1 MTETRQD
8 RTVAAVCPELAA
20 SVERHALQFSQGGAD
35 VAIPVRLKTPKMSVR
50 EPRDLTGT
58 VEIRYA
64 NESGD
69 FFRTLAVPL
78 RLRVHPCVT
87 CPAARFVRK
96 KARVFLQVSVC
107 NWLREPVELEQLWA
121 AEGAAGDRTGP
132 RSECPAN
139 STGKVLLA
147 LPAALRARLLEAGG
161 AGARAALEAAVGL
174 RWAKRGELGRRARA
188 LPFLERF
195 DPASLAAIGPVEVAV
210 EVAGGEATAGR
221 VGQVGRLAV
230 ALTNVAAR
238 ACRVRVRVAE
248 DAGGGPAG
256 GVFLVGPTE
265 ARAAVAPGATARCA
279 VEYVGVA
286 AGRGALRV
294 DTAVWW
300 SAGGED
306 REGESGRWAR
316 EEEGAVAH
324 AHALRVPLAFAA
336 AGDTG

>member
-58 VEIRYA
+58 VEILYA

-107 NWLREPVELEQLWA
+107 NWLREPVEVEQLWA

-161 AGARAALEAAVGL
+161 AGARAVLEAAVGL
-174 RWAKRGELGRRARA
+174 RWAKRGELGRQARA

-195 DPASLAAIGPVEVAV
+195 DQASLAAIGPVEV
-210 EVAGGEATAGR
+210 EVTAGEPGA
-221 VGQVGRLAV
+221 VGRVGRLAV

-248 DAGGGPAG
+248 DAGGGGGPAG
-256 GVFLVGPTE
+256 GVFLIGRTE
-265 ARAAVAPGATARCA
+265 ARVAVAPGATARCA
-279 VEYVGVA
+279 VEYVGVR

-294 DTAVWW
+294 DAAVWW
-300 SAGGED
+300 CAGEEEEVELG
-306 REGESGRWAR
+306 GGWAG